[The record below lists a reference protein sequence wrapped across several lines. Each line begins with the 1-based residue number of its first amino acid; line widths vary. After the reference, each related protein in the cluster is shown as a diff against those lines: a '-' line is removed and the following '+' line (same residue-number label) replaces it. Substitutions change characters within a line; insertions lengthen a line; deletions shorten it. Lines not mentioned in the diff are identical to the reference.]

1 MILGRKEYTISA
13 GNLKDRL
20 TLLMPSATSDGRGGS
35 RITYSSYASVW
46 CQAKNANNSR
56 ELAAAQLTFV
66 DAQIFI
72 IRVTSVPIT
81 ANWHIT
87 FQGREYTIQT
97 ILDIENRYQYYKILA
112 YSKDI

>member
-1 MILGRKEYTISA
+1 MILGRRSYTISA
-13 GNLKDRL
+13 GQLKDRL

-35 RITYSSYASVW
+35 RTTYSDYATVW

-56 ELAAAQLTFV
+56 ELAESQLTFV

-72 IRVTSVPIT
+72 IRVSAVPIT
-81 ANWHIT
+81 ANWHIR
-87 FQGREYTIQT
+87 FQGRDYTIQT